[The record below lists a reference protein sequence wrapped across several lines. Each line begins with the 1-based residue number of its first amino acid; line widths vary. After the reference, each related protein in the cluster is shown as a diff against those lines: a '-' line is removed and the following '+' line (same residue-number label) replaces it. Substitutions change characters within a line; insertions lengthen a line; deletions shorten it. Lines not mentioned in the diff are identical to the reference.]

1 MTIWNRLILALTSAF
16 IISVFLVGCGNQ
28 VTTTDIVKTSQAQNK
43 LDNATATAEIVIAK
57 GGDPDSVEVEVKSGS
72 SADKHNISMAATA
85 KAEAAEGIV
94 KEGVGGS
101 ASDELAQGG
110 ADWFDEEEIP
120 DGSAESGVIVID
132 MPLCPC
138 PNLEHPE
145 SEEPTMVFAPKIV
158 KITLG
163 STVKW
168 TNFRRSASSTTADP
182 GQADHWDSDSF
193 KMATFA
199 KKDAEGNKLPGSFEH
214 TFNTVGCFTYKSNF
228 SGDLGVGAIC
238 VVEK

>member
-1 MTIWNRLILALTSAF
+1 MSIWNRLILALTSAF

-57 GGDPDSVEVEVKSGS
+57 GGDPDAVEVEVGSGS
-72 SADKHNISMAATA
+72 SAEKYNISLAETATA
-85 KAEAAEGIV
+85 QAAEGIV

-101 ASDELAQGG
+101 ASDELVQGG

-145 SEEPTMVFAPKIV
+145 SEESTMVFAPKIA
-158 KITLG
+158 KITVG

-168 TNFRRSASSTTADP
+168 TNFRKSASSTTADP
-182 GQADHWDSDSF
+182 GQGDQWDSGYF
-193 KMATFA
+193 NMKAFG
-199 KKDAEGNKLPGSFEH
+199 KKDEDGNRLPESFEH